1 MLILILLD
9 QNSNDFHQGNQG
21 RILIFTHFINQIIQ
35 YSDKSLILTFC
46 MGNKDHGILLGRA
59 FFSDLT
65 PHRSC

>member
-1 MLILILLD
+1 
-9 QNSNDFHQGNQG
+9 
-21 RILIFTHFINQIIQ
+21 
-35 YSDKSLILTFC
+35 LILTFC

>member
-35 YSDKSLILTFC
+35 YSVVDTHFLHGEQRPRNPFRQSIL
-46 MGNKDHGILLGRA
+46 
-59 FFSDLT
+59 
-65 PHRSC
+65 